1 MKRFIAFVFALS
13 IISSTVLASS
23 TTVKNQLNNT
33 TTQIKDAQKDL
44 KENQAEQKDVLKQ
57 IDTLD
62 QNINSTETKIATT
75 KDEIARVEKNIK
87 IAEENILY
95 MEGEYDKKYE
105 QRKNRMVSYYKD
117 GSNSLWDIAYDTDD
131 PTEFMYRE
139 RLIERILEYDDN
151 LMKEIELEKESI
163 DREKQDL
170 ESDKVALA
178 ELKSN
183 LEVKLAELNDTV
195 QIRTKY
201 LGQLKTDQKDLEK
214 SIDALQKKADE
225 LEAELK
231 RIASSSTNSK
241 YTGGTMTWP
250 LPGYYGISSYFGNR
264 LHPVLKVYKMHTGVD
279 IAGAGCNGKNV
290 VAAANGKVITAG
302 WISGYGYTVMI
313 DHGGGIVTLYAHSQ
327 KLLVKKGDTVKAG
340 DVIMLV
346 GSTGY
351 ATGPHLHFEVRVN
364 GKYVNPL
371 DGYIK
376 KK

>member
-44 KENQAEQKDVLKQ
+44 KENKAEQKDVLKQ

-163 DREKQDL
+163 DREKQNL

-195 QIRTKY
+195 QIRTRY

-351 ATGPHLHFEVRVN
+351 ATGPHVHFEVRVN

>member
-163 DREKQDL
+163 DREKQNL

-351 ATGPHLHFEVRVN
+351 ATGPHVHFEVRVN

>member
-44 KENQAEQKDVLKQ
+44 KENKAEQKDVLKQ

-62 QNINSTETKIATT
+62 QNINSTETKIVTT

-163 DREKQDL
+163 DREKQNL
-170 ESDKVALA
+170 ESNKVALA

-327 KLLVKKGDTVKAG
+327 KLLVKKGDTVKVG

-351 ATGPHLHFEVRVN
+351 ATGPHVHFEVRVN

-371 DGYIK
+371 NGYIK

>member
-1 MKRFIAFVFALS
+1 M
-13 IISSTVLASS
+13 
-23 TTVKNQLNNT
+23 
-33 TTQIKDAQKDL
+33 
-44 KENQAEQKDVLKQ
+44 KQ

-163 DREKQDL
+163 DREKQNL
-170 ESDKVALA
+170 ESNKVALA

-351 ATGPHLHFEVRVN
+351 ATGPHVHFEVRVN

-371 DGYIK
+371 NGYIK

>member
-44 KENQAEQKDVLKQ
+44 KENKAEQKDVLKQ

-62 QNINSTETKIATT
+62 QNINSTETKITTT

-95 MEGEYDKKYE
+95 MESEYDKKYE

-163 DREKQDL
+163 DREKQNL
-170 ESDKVALA
+170 ESNKVALA

-351 ATGPHLHFEVRVN
+351 ATGPHVHFEVRVN

-371 DGYIK
+371 NGYIK

>member
-44 KENQAEQKDVLKQ
+44 KENKAEQKDVLKQ

-62 QNINSTETKIATT
+62 QNINSTETKIVTT

-163 DREKQDL
+163 DREKQNL
-170 ESDKVALA
+170 ESNKVALA

-351 ATGPHLHFEVRVN
+351 ATGPHVHFEVRVN

-371 DGYIK
+371 NGYIK

>member
-44 KENQAEQKDVLKQ
+44 KENKAEQKDVLKQ

-151 LMKEIELEKESI
+151 LMKEIELEKQSI
-163 DREKQDL
+163 DREKQNL

-279 IAGAGCNGKNV
+279 IAGAGCNGKKV

-351 ATGPHLHFEVRVN
+351 ATGPHVHFEVRVN

>member
-44 KENQAEQKDVLKQ
+44 KENKAEQKDVLKQ

-62 QNINSTETKIATT
+62 QNINSTETKITTT

-163 DREKQDL
+163 DREKQNL
-170 ESDKVALA
+170 ESNKVALA

-351 ATGPHLHFEVRVN
+351 ATGPHVHFEVRVN

>member
-163 DREKQDL
+163 DREKQNL

-351 ATGPHLHFEVRVN
+351 ATGPHVHFEVRVN

-371 DGYIK
+371 NGYIK

>member
-44 KENQAEQKDVLKQ
+44 KENKAEQKDVLKQ

-163 DREKQDL
+163 DREKQNL
-170 ESDKVALA
+170 ESNKVALA

-351 ATGPHLHFEVRVN
+351 ATGPHVHFEVRVN

>member
-13 IISSTVLASS
+13 IISSTVLAWS

-44 KENQAEQKDVLKQ
+44 KENKAEQKDVLKQ

-163 DREKQDL
+163 K
-170 ESDKVALA
+170 
-178 ELKSN
+178 
-183 LEVKLAELNDTV
+183 
-195 QIRTKY
+195 
-201 LGQLKTDQKDLEK
+201 
-214 SIDALQKKADE
+214 
-225 LEAELK
+225 
-231 RIASSSTNSK
+231 
-241 YTGGTMTWP
+241 
-250 LPGYYGISSYFGNR
+250 
-264 LHPVLKVYKMHTGVD
+264 
-279 IAGAGCNGKNV
+279 
-290 VAAANGKVITAG
+290 
-302 WISGYGYTVMI
+302 
-313 DHGGGIVTLYAHSQ
+313 
-327 KLLVKKGDTVKAG
+327 
-340 DVIMLV
+340 
-346 GSTGY
+346 
-351 ATGPHLHFEVRVN
+351 
-364 GKYVNPL
+364 
-371 DGYIK
+371 
-376 KK
+376 

>member
-163 DREKQDL
+163 DREKQNL

-195 QIRTKY
+195 QIRTRY

-351 ATGPHLHFEVRVN
+351 ATGPHVHFEVRVN

>member
-44 KENQAEQKDVLKQ
+44 KENKAEQKDVLKQ

-62 QNINSTETKIATT
+62 QNINSTETKITTT

-163 DREKQDL
+163 DREKQNL
-170 ESDKVALA
+170 ESNKVALA

-351 ATGPHLHFEVRVN
+351 ATGPHVHFEVRVN

-371 DGYIK
+371 NGYIK

>member
-44 KENQAEQKDVLKQ
+44 KENKAEQKDVLKQ

-163 DREKQDL
+163 DREKQNL

-279 IAGAGCNGKNV
+279 IAGAGRNGKNV

-351 ATGPHLHFEVRVN
+351 ATGPHVHFEVRVN

>member
-1 MKRFIAFVFALS
+1 MKKKIAFLMALT
-13 IISSTVLASS
+13 IISSTVFASS
-23 TTVKNQLNNT
+23 TTIKNQLNNT
-33 TTQIKDAQKDL
+33 TSQINSAEKEL
-44 KENQAEQKDVLKQ
+44 KENKSEQKDVLNQ

-62 QNINSTETKIATT
+62 QNINSTENKIATT
-75 KDEIARVEKNIK
+75 KEEISRVETSIK
-87 IAEENILY
+87 IAEENIEY
-95 MEGEYDKKYE
+95 MQNEYDKKYE
-105 QRKNRMVSYYKD
+105 LRKNRMISYYKD
-117 GSNSLWDIAYDTDD
+117 GSTSLWDIAYETDD

-139 RLIERILEYDDN
+139 RLIERILSYDDN
-151 LMKEIELEKESI
+151 LMKEIEA
-163 DREKQDL
+163 EKQALDTEKQEL
-170 ESDKVALA
+170 EENKVALA
-178 ELKSN
+178 DLKSG

-195 QIRTKY
+195 EIRKVY
-201 LGQLKTDQKDLEK
+201 LGKLQTDQKDLEK

-231 RIASSSTNSK
+231 KIASSSTTSK
-241 YTGGTMTWP
+241 YMGGTMTWP
-250 LPGYYGISSYFGNR
+250 LPGFYGISSYFGNR

-290 VAAANGKVITAG
+290 VAAADGTVITAG

-327 KLLVKKGDTVKAG
+327 KLLVKKGDKVKAG
-340 DVIMLV
+340 DKIMLV

-376 KK
+376 QK

>member
-1 MKRFIAFVFALS
+1 MKKKIAFLMALT
-13 IISSTVLASS
+13 IISSTVFASS
-23 TTVKNQLNNT
+23 TTIKNQLNNT
-33 TTQIKDAQKDL
+33 TSQINSAEKEL
-44 KENQAEQKDVLKQ
+44 KENKSEQKDVLNQ

-62 QNINSTETKIATT
+62 QNINSTENKIATT
-75 KDEIARVEKNIK
+75 KEEISRVETSIK
-87 IAEENILY
+87 IAEENIEY
-95 MEGEYDKKYE
+95 MQNEYDKKYE
-105 QRKNRMVSYYKD
+105 LRKNRMISYYKD
-117 GSNSLWDIAYDTDD
+117 GSTSLWDIAYETDD

-139 RLIERILEYDDN
+139 RLIERILSYDDN
-151 LMKEIELEKESI
+151 LMKEIEA
-163 DREKQDL
+163 EKQAIDTEKQEL
-170 ESDKVALA
+170 EENKVALA
-178 ELKSN
+178 DLKSG

-195 QIRTKY
+195 EIRKVY
-201 LGQLKTDQKDLEK
+201 LGKLQTDQKDLEK

-231 RIASSSTNSK
+231 KIASSSTTSK
-241 YTGGTMTWP
+241 YMGGTMTWP
-250 LPGYYGISSYFGNR
+250 LPGFYGISSYFGNR

-290 VAAANGKVITAG
+290 VAAADGTVITAG

-327 KLLVKKGDTVKAG
+327 KLLVKKGDKVKAG
-340 DVIMLV
+340 DKIMLV

-376 KK
+376 QK

>member
-163 DREKQDL
+163 DREKQNL
-170 ESDKVALA
+170 ESDKGALA

-351 ATGPHLHFEVRVN
+351 ATGPHVHFEVRVN

>member
-44 KENQAEQKDVLKQ
+44 KENKAEQKDVLKQ

-151 LMKEIELEKESI
+151 LMKEIEIEKESI
-163 DREKQDL
+163 DREKQNL
-170 ESDKVALA
+170 ESNKVALA

-351 ATGPHLHFEVRVN
+351 ATGPHVHFEVRVN

-371 DGYIK
+371 NGYIK

>member
-44 KENQAEQKDVLKQ
+44 KENKAEQKDVLKQ

-75 KDEIARVEKNIK
+75 KDEIVRVEKNIK

-163 DREKQDL
+163 DREKQNL

-351 ATGPHLHFEVRVN
+351 ATGPHVHFEVRVN

>member
-44 KENQAEQKDVLKQ
+44 KENKAEQKDVLKQ

-163 DREKQDL
+163 DREKQNL
-170 ESDKVALA
+170 ESNKVALA

-351 ATGPHLHFEVRVN
+351 ATGPHVHFEVRVN

-371 DGYIK
+371 NGYIK

>member
-1 MKRFIAFVFALS
+1 MKRFITFVFALS

-163 DREKQDL
+163 DREKQNL

-327 KLLVKKGDTVKAG
+327 KLLVKKGDAVKAG

-351 ATGPHLHFEVRVN
+351 ATGPHVHFEVRVN

-371 DGYIK
+371 NGYIK

>member
-44 KENQAEQKDVLKQ
+44 KENKAEQKDVLKQ

-163 DREKQDL
+163 DREKQNL

-340 DVIMLV
+340 DVIMIV

-351 ATGPHLHFEVRVN
+351 ATGPHVHFEVRVN

>member
-44 KENQAEQKDVLKQ
+44 KENKAEQKDVLKQ

-163 DREKQDL
+163 DREKQNL

-302 WISGYGYTVMI
+302 WMSGYGYTVMI

-351 ATGPHLHFEVRVN
+351 ATGPHVHFEVRVN

>member
-1 MKRFIAFVFALS
+1 MKKIVALTVAII
-13 IISSTVLASS
+13 IISSNVFATS
-23 TTVKNQLNNT
+23 TSIKNQL
-33 TTQIKDAQKDL
+33 KDL
-44 KENQAEQKDVLKQ
+44 DSQEKEAKNELSQNQAEQKDVLKQ
-57 IDTLD
+57 IDKLD
-62 QNINSTETKIATT
+62 QNINTTETQIENT
-75 KDEIARVEKNIK
+75 KNEISRLEKNIK
-87 IAEENILY
+87 IAEENIDY
-95 MEGEYDKKYE
+95 MQKEYDKKFE
-105 QRKNRMVSYYKD
+105 LRKERVKAYYKN
-117 GSNSLWDIAYDTDD
+117 GSTSLRDIAYKTDD
-131 PTEFMYRE
+131 PTEIIYRE
-139 RLIERILEYDDN
+139 KIIEKILKYDDD
-151 LMKEIELEKESI
+151 LMKEINEEKEKI
-163 DREKQDL
+163 NEEKIKL
-170 ESDKVALA
+170 EEDKVACA
-178 ELKSN
+178 NLKSE
-183 LEVKLAELNDTV
+183 LDVKLAGLNETV
-195 QIRTKY
+195 SVKTKY
-201 LGQLKTDQKDLEK
+201 LTQLKTDQDDLER
-214 SIDALQKKADE
+214 SIDEIQKKADE

-231 RIASSSTNSK
+231 KIASSSTTST

-279 IAGAGCNGKNV
+279 IAGSGCNGKNV
-290 VAAANGKVITAG
+290 VAAADGKVITAG

-340 DVIMLV
+340 DAIMLV